1 MKKLFIIFM
10 LLFTY
15 LVSFGYQC
23 TGNLEEDIKLYSII
37 CDRITLFAENANVA
51 QSLGYKADA
60 VEQYKLAMREAIIS
74 EQIINHMLTTHK
86 NQLSYDGQESL
97 KRQLEFSQKTRELY
111 QSLIS
116 IMR

>member
-1 MKKLFIIFM
+1 MKKIFIIFM

-23 TGNLEEDIKLYSII
+23 AGSLEEDVEVYSLI
-37 CDRITLFAENANVA
+37 CDRITLFAERAKLA

-60 VEQYKLAMREAIIS
+60 IEEYKLAIQEAIIS

-97 KRQLEFSQKTRELY
+97 KRQLEFSQKTKEIY
-111 QSLIS
+111 KTLIKVM
-116 IMR
+116 I